1 MRRLFGLFAFL
12 VFLSGC
18 GTYTE
23 CIHPPSE
30 GPRIYGGVKT
40 DMEIEGVLY
49 ADVPLSAV
57 GDTLLL
63 PYTGSIALF
72 NDDEDGDEDKNDD
85 DDEDEDLPR
94 SSSGL
99 GAE

>member
-1 MRRLFGLFAFL
+1 MTRLIGLFALL
-12 VFLSGC
+12 VLFAGC

-23 CIHPPSE
+23 CVHPPSS

-40 DMEIEGVLY
+40 DMEIRGVLY

-63 PYTGSIALF
+63 PYTGCIAYF
-72 NDDEDGDEDKNDD
+72 DD
-85 DDEDEDLPR
+85 DDSVEAPSRPAPEK
-94 SSSGL
+94 
-99 GAE
+99 AEKVSNSK

>member
-1 MRRLFGLFAFL
+1 MRRFLTLLLLLGLFT
-12 VFLSGC
+12 GC

-23 CIHPPSE
+23 CIHPPSS

-40 DMEIEGVLY
+40 DMEIRGVLY

-63 PYTGSIALF
+63 PYTGCIAYF
-72 NDDEDGDEDKNDD
+72 DD
-85 DDEDEDLPR
+85 DDSESREDEAI
-94 SSSGL
+94 SK
-99 GAE
+99 AE